1 LWYNGNRKRGEN
13 MSYEVLEKTYNTLT
27 EEQQAIVY
35 NLVLSLGNMN
45 ISIKESKPEMSKDE
59 KLTLFNELNGCIK
72 VTKNVDAREEYLEY
86 LDERYGV

>member
-1 LWYNGNRKRGEN
+1 

>member
-1 LWYNGNRKRGEN
+1 

-35 NLVLSLGNMN
+35 NLVISLGNLN
-45 ISIKESKPEMSKDE
+45 ISVKESAPAMSKEE
-59 KLTLFNELNGCIK
+59 KLALFNELNGCIK
-72 VTKNVDAREEYLEY
+72 ASKNVDARKEYLEY

>member
-1 LWYNGNRKRGEN
+1 

-35 NLVLSLGNMN
+35 NLVISLGNMN
-45 ISIKESKPEMSKDE
+45 VSINQQSPAMSKEE
-59 KLTLFNELNGCIK
+59 KLALYNELNVCIK
-72 VTKNVDAREEYLEY
+72 VTKELDAREEY